1 MTMIL
6 EADKFVI
13 MMDKEDKKP
22 IMILVMI
29 MELETLMHMIGTGHR
44 ILHAAKVDQ
53 LETMK
58 PIHVAIIYDFY
69 NAKIMRFLLNK
80 G

>member
-29 MELETLMHMIGTGHR
+29 MELETLMHMGLLISNCR
-44 ILHAAKVDQ
+44 NRCRKC
-53 LETMK
+53 
-58 PIHVAIIYDFY
+58 IYSG
-69 NAKIMRFLLNK
+69 NGNN
-80 G
+80 